1 MAATVATLIIIL
13 IVNGE
18 LASCGNQVEIPCVT
32 DFSCYIWDV
41 ARYVTVTISVTD

>member
-1 MAATVATLIIIL
+1 MAATGATLIIIL

-32 DFSCYIWDV
+32 DFP
-41 ARYVTVTISVTD
+41 VTYGTLRVTLQLRLV

>member
-1 MAATVATLIIIL
+1 MAATGATLIIIL

-32 DFSCYIWDV
+32 DFP
-41 ARYVTVTISVTD
+41 VTSGTLRVTLQLRLV